1 METITKHEFTK
12 LFSQELK
19 SAGFMPRKYCNMEC
33 ADQILRCYYKTI
45 LKCLATGKEIL
56 IQSWGKYRPGDAS
69 GSRLHNPRTGK
80 YEDVTY
86 TEKPRFFFSKPMA
99 RKFDEWCNGKIATLD
114 EVLGKELY
122 IYRARAEKRKKEEKQ
137 K

>member
-12 LFSQELK
+12 IFSQELK
-19 SAGFMPRKYCNMEC
+19 NTGFMPRKYCNMEC

-45 LKCLATGKEIL
+45 LKCLAAGKEIM
-56 IQSWGKYRPGDAS
+56 IQSWGKFIPGDTFS
-69 GSRLHNPRTGK
+69 NTIHNPRTGK

-86 TEKPRFFFSKPMA
+86 TRKPHFFFSKTMA
-99 RKFDEWCNGKIATLD
+99 RKFEDWCAGKVGTLD
-114 EVLGKELY
+114 DVLGKELY
-122 IYRARAEKRKKEEKQ
+122 IYKARKRKEAGKQ